1 MSQTS
6 HKIADHLGGGE
17 RRCHDDKGALE
28 WAAAHLGIKSML
40 DIGCGQGCV
49 SLSAVNM
56 GMEVLAV
63 DGDPG
68 DLHGEWNFVRDEKI
82 PFLLHDYTEGSVN
95 PDREF
100 DLCWS
105 VEFLEHIEAKYI
117 PNFMN
122 DFQKCKYVFVTAA
135 KPGDGGK
142 HHVNEQLPE
151 YWIDVFLQYGFV
163 YNEQLTSDL
172 KENSSMKKRFFNR
185 NGLVFVKK

>member
-1 MSQTS
+1 
-6 HKIADHLGGGE
+6 
-17 RRCHDDKGALE
+17 
-28 WAAAHLGIKSML
+28 
-40 DIGCGQGCV
+40 
-49 SLSAVNM
+49 
-56 GMEVLAV
+56 
-63 DGDPG
+63 
-68 DLHGEWNFVRDEKI
+68 
-82 PFLLHDYTEGSVN
+82 
-95 PDREF
+95 
-100 DLCWS
+100 
-105 VEFLEHIEAKYI
+105 
-117 PNFMN
+117 MN